1 MILMLSVP
9 ITLDLLSVLAIRV
22 TPEVDW
28 PVQVY
33 MNCFFL
39 NVNKTYKRKISL
51 SFISIYRFFRYFESV
66 KICCFK
72 SVQYGS
78 RFGVILTFVG
88 FNYEIN
94 INHVL
99 QKIVWHLHS
108 LLSICYHLVWHLR
121 LFSSDAF
128 FTYVI
133 RTECLEH
140 VNWFIDRRVLSTR
153 T

>member
-9 ITLDLLSVLAIRV
+9 IMLDLLSVFAIWV

-39 NVNKTYKRKISL
+39 NVNKTYNRKHGLNGLNI
-51 SFISIYRFFRYFESV
+51 ESV

-88 FNYEIN
+88 SNYEIN